1 MTSDFPQDFRSRK
14 KISGNA
20 ALICAQNFE
29 AVLAVVVKLAGEA
42 IFAYVLPGYIKTY
55 SKTPIR

>member
-14 KISGNA
+14 KISVHSDRV
-20 ALICAQNFE
+20 LAQNFE

-42 IFAYVLPGYIKTY
+42 IFAKFCQDA
-55 SKTPIR
+55 

>member
-14 KISGNA
+14 KISVHSDRV
-20 ALICAQNFE
+20 LAQNFE

-42 IFAYVLPGYIKTY
+42 IYAKFCQDA
-55 SKTPIR
+55 